1 MWWFV
6 ANSIR
11 SVDLLGTEKDY
22 GETIY
27 IKIPSFKKKKKN
39 SSIAGVIV
47 TKFVYIT

>member
-27 IKIPSFKKKKKN
+27 IKIPSFKKKKN